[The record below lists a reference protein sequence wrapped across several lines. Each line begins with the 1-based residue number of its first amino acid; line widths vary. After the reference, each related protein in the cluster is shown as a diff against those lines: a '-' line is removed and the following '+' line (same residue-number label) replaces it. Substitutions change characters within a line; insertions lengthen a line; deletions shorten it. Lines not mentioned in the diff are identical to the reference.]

1 MSLQSIPVPLHPRQ
15 KTSMECIVPLR
26 SCSDQ
31 LPSPEPGVIFLLVE
45 YLPSSE
51 TLHEGE
57 QVMELVK
64 KLRKLV
70 T

>member
-1 MSLQSIPVPLHPRQ
+1 
-15 KTSMECIVPLR
+15 MECIVPLR
-26 SCSDQ
+26 SCSDL
-31 LPSPEPGVIFLLVE
+31 LPSAEPGVVLLLVE

-64 KLRKLV
+64 KLRKFV